1 MGKKPDYQ
9 LEYVYTKSQ
18 FKKTVWWCIGIYLA
32 LRTLRVVL
40 YLTIGISYVNSIPA
54 VFIFFFTGFVLGILA
69 LAIYRYRRSV
79 KVEDLER
86 EKARLKN
93 KQ

>member
-18 FKKTVWWCIGIYLA
+18 FKKTMWWCFGIYLV
-32 LRTLRVVL
+32 LRITRAVL
-40 YLTIGISYVNSIPA
+40 YLTLGIAFLNSIPA
-54 VFIFFFTGFVLGILA
+54 AFIFFFTGFVLGIAA

-79 KVEDLER
+79 RVEDLEQ
-86 EKARLKN
+86 EKRRLQSK
-93 KQ
+93 

>member
-32 LRTLRVVL
+32 LRTIRAVL
-40 YLTIGISYVNSIPA
+40 YLTIGITYMSSIPA
-54 VFIFFFTGFVLGILA
+54 AFIFFFTGFVLGILA
-69 LAIYRYRRSV
+69 LAIYRYRHSV

-86 EKARLKN
+86 EKARLQN
-93 KQ
+93 K

>member
-32 LRTLRVVL
+32 LRTLRVAL
-40 YLTIGISYVNSIPA
+40 YLTFGLAYMSSIPA
-54 VFIFFFTGFVLGILA
+54 AFIFFFTGFVLGILA
-69 LAIYRYRRSV
+69 LAIYRYRSSV
-79 KVEDLER
+79 RVEDLER
-86 EKARLKN
+86 EKARLQN
-93 KQ
+93 Q